1 MPARRQVHESL
12 LELLLGCGADVRRIF
27 DSSHGNVEGFA
38 RHIARARM
46 LPTTPEPLIVLTK
59 TSPVALSVFK
69 VRRVL
74 EEALPS
80 LKHAPWIVFHDPD
93 DDPFFGKEARSI
105 GALDASI
112 DAAPIWTTSGSGEYL
127 VLVPGVATIHLKAR
141 IADLVVTGDPPP

>member
-1 MPARRQVHESL
+1 MN
-12 LELLLGCGADVRRIF
+12 RII
-27 DSSHGNVEGFA
+27 DSSQGNVDGFA

-46 LPTTPEPLIVLTK
+46 LPTTPEPLVVLTK

-74 EEALPS
+74 EDALPS

-93 DDPFFGKEARSI
+93 DDPFFGKEAQAT

-112 DAAPIWTTSGSGEYL
+112 DAAPIWTTFGSGEYL
-127 VLVPGVATIHLKAR
+127 VLVPGVAKADLKAR
-141 IADLVVTGDPPP
+141 IADLLVLADTAAGTTKPP